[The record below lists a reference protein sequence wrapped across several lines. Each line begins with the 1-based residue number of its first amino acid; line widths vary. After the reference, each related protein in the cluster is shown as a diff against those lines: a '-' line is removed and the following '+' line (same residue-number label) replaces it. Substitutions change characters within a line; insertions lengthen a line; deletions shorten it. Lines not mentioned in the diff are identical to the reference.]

1 MRQKQPYKM
10 PAGVETNDPEEE
22 KDQDQAESEWF
33 VNRLAIQ
40 HKILKKLVKTPPV
53 QDENTHAIE

>member
-1 MRQKQPYKM
+1 M
-10 PAGVETNDPEEE
+10 PAGVETKDPEEE
-22 KDQDQAESEWF
+22 KDQDQAESESF

-40 HKILKKLVKTPPV
+40 RKILKKLVETPPV